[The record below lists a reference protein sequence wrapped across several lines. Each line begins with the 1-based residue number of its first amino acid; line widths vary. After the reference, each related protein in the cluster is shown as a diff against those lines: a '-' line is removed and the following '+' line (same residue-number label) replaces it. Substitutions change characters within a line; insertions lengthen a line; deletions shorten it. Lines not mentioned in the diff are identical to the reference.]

1 MLVENMMS
9 KDVIVLSL
17 DSTVSDALLLFDMKK
32 IKHLPVVDSEN
43 SLIGIITDKDIKDV
57 CPSIFCNKKHTEIFE
72 TKITNIMQKTFEVGH
87 PLDFVEDVAELFL
100 EKKLTCLPIVKQ
112 GKLMGIITET
122 DLLQTLVKLT
132 GAHKPSTQL
141 EIKVQNNLNDLPH
154 IISLLH
160 SHCTEVISILTYPDT
175 DINYKILSIRI
186 NTMNPIEILSSL
198 KCNSYNVLTPSE
210 LIEGRFEHD

>member
-1 MLVENMMS
+1 MLVEKMMS

-17 DSTVSDALLLFDMKK
+17 DSSVHDAITLFDLNK
-32 IKHLPVVDSEN
+32 IKHLPVVDLEN
-43 SLIGIITDKDIKDV
+43 NLLGIVTDKEIKEV
-57 CPSIFCNKKHTEIFE
+57 CPSIFCTREHTEIYE
-72 TKITNIMQKTFEVGH
+72 TKITNIMKKTFEIGH

-160 SHCTEVISILTYPDT
+160 SHCTEVISILTFPDT

-198 KCNSYNVLTPSE
+198 KSNSYNVLNPSE